1 MKFIARIMP
10 WMVGTGQG
18 VRLVELLDHKTVL
31 LQAVFKIF
39 ERVHI
44 RSTIRVNRFEFHSG
58 AAVMG
63 DINKDSDQLA
73 SLVEIAFPARKYK
86 TVREQVKGGVLEID
100 DDKIDTS
107 PFKRKYLI
115 ITYNTH
121 RV

>member
-1 MKFIARIMP
+1 
-10 WMVGTGQG
+10 MVGTGQG

-73 SLVEIAFPARKYK
+73 SLGEIAFPARKYK
-86 TVREQVKGGVLEID
+86 TVREQVKGGVLEIV